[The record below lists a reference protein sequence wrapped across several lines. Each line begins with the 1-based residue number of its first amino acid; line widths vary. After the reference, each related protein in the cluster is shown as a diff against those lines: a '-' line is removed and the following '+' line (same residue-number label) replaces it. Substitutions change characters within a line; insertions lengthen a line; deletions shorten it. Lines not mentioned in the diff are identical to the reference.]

1 MVMDDADDTL
11 TYTLGGPDAASFGII
26 ASSGQLQTKAPLDYE
41 TKASYSVEVTAKP
54 PSGVSETIPV
64 TIMVEDVSLG
74 EVGDRYDTDRNE
86 KINKQEAIE
95 AVRDYFKDRLSK
107 EDTIGVIR
115 LYFRD

>member
-1 MVMDDADDTL
+1 M
-11 TYTLGGPDAASFGII
+11 
-26 ASSGQLQTKAPLDYE
+26 QTKAPLDYE

-86 KINKQEAIE
+86 KINKQ
-95 AVRDYFKDRLSK
+95 RPSRPC
-107 EDTIGVIR
+107 VITLR
-115 LYFRD
+115 TVSPKRTR